1 VKFVEVEEIVASG
14 TPAELLAG
22 DENAPHMRIANHP
35 VWRAA
40 LAGEL
45 PTDRLRELVQRVYP
59 VMLLVLIAI
68 IAFPWLSLALL

>member
-1 VKFVEVEEIVASG
+1 MKFVEVEEIVASG

-22 DENAPHMRIANHP
+22 GENAPHMRIGNHP

-45 PTDRLRELVQRVYP
+45 RRRRRIRWWPDEIKRRDRLCRS
-59 VMLLVLIAI
+59 
-68 IAFPWLSLALL
+68 FALD